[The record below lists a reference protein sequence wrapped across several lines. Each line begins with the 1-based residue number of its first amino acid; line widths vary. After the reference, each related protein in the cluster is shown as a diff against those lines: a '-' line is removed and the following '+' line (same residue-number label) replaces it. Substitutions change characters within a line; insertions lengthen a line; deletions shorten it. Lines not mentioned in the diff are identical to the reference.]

1 MSPST
6 DTSQKPIHLWV
17 LHHGLWGHPDHLTLL
32 AKTILDKASQTGES
46 VQVLNIAVNSG
57 TWTYAGV
64 DGCGAKTVRI
74 VTERLADTSKPRIS
88 HISFAGYSLGG
99 LILRYAI
106 GVLYAHGVFANP
118 SHPAS
123 ATVSNELGFS
133 PVIAHKFVTFA
144 SPHLGTY
151 NPTTANSGLYFR
163 LASFLLARPGAQ
175 MLHQDRTG
183 LDNRKMINVLADPA
197 LPFFQGLALFD
208 ERILYGN
215 IINDNMVGHRT
226 STLLSITPQN
236 SLEKQYIYT
245 LPAINPDAYPS
256 IIILKS
262 PTELSLPAAAS
273 TSLAIIEP
281 KPSVGEII
289 ARGAW
294 SVCFVVALTLQR
306 WFWIGLQMYDGFT
319 QTWQK
324 PVSSNGPTGLL
335 KLLAPSKEPSDWLK
349 SWPSIS
355 NETNRVVALELV
367 QESDDGDAY
376 AFEQLNRLTWQ
387 RLHVR
392 SKERRAHA
400 SIVGRINGN
409 EDVIRHFG
417 DTFLGAEKHRA

>member
-1 MSPST
+1 MSPTT
-6 DTSQKPIHLWV
+6 DAAEKPIHLWV

-74 VTERLADTSKPRIS
+74 VTERLADASKPRIS

-118 SHPAS
+118 SQSVSLNA
-123 ATVSNELGFS
+123 VSNELGFS

-151 NPTTANSGLYFR
+151 NPNSANSGLYFR

-197 LPFFQGLALFD
+197 LPFFQGLALFE

-226 STLLSITPQN
+226 STLLSVSPQK

-245 LPAINPDAYPS
+245 LPAINPDTYPS
-256 IIILKS
+256 IVLLKS
-262 PTELSLPAAAS
+262 PIDLSISAAS
-273 TSLAIIEP
+273 TSLAVAEL
-281 KPSVGEII
+281 KPTVGEII

-294 SVCFVVALTLQR
+294 SVCFVAALTLQR
-306 WFWIGLQMYDGFT
+306 WYWIGLQMYDGWT
-319 QTWQK
+319 QNWRN

-335 KLLAPSKEPSDWLK
+335 KLLSPSNEPSDWLK
-349 SWPSIS
+349 SWPSYS
-355 NETNRVVALELV
+355 NEASRMVSSDLV
-367 QESDDGDAY
+367 QENDGDAY

-409 EDVIRHFG
+409 EDVVRHFG
-417 DTFLGAEKHRA
+417 DTFLGAEKHRV